1 LNKLKPYLQESLKE
15 MRKNNEIM
23 NFNKKYLEN
32 EKSKYDKQMELSIQ
46 RAFEEQE
53 MNRRYEL

>member
-1 LNKLKPYLQESLKE
+1 
-15 MRKNNEIM
+15 MRQNNEIM
-23 NFNKKYLEN
+23 SFNKKYLEK
-32 EKSKYDKQMELSIQ
+32 EKSKYDKQMELTIQ